1 VQTQQRALQQERDM
15 NWYKFASLISGIVL
29 VLSAGPANAASCSSQ
44 IAQFEDIVRH
54 SENSQASGPT
64 APQSIDAQ
72 LGHQPTVRSVMRA
85 DRQAQTEFEADLARA
100 KDFAA
105 RGEDAECMQALGV
118 AKLLFDDR

>member
-1 VQTQQRALQQERDM
+1 M
-15 NWYKFASLISGIVL
+15 NWYKCASLISGVIL
-29 VLSAGPANAASCSSQ
+29 VLSAAPANAASCSSQ

-105 RGEDAECMQALGV
+105 RGEDDECMLALGV

>member
-1 VQTQQRALQQERDM
+1 M
-15 NWYKFASLISGIVL
+15 NWYKCASLISGVIL
-29 VLSAGPANAASCSSQ
+29 VLSAAPANAASCSSQ

-105 RGEDAECMQALGV
+105 RGEDDECMQALGV